1 MVLRIFVIRQK
12 PKEPIGAQI
21 PRNKQRRTTVEKDS
35 MLYSRIKQTRY
46 YRPPRSIQANINLKD
61 SMFQKPR

>member
-1 MVLRIFVIRQK
+1 MVLRILVIRHK

-35 MLYSRIKQTRY
+35 MLYSRVKKTRY
-46 YRPPRSIQANINLKD
+46 YRPPRSIQANLNLKD
-61 SMFQKPR
+61 TTSQKPR